1 MISGAGAGT
10 GARCKMSLGYLVTER
25 NNVGL
30 LKGNENQLEW
40 SPAGPIRENLSIKI
54 SSDSDTL

>member
-1 MISGAGAGT
+1 
-10 GARCKMSLGYLVTER
+10 MSLGYLVTER

-30 LKGNENQLEW
+30 LKGNENQLEL
-40 SPAGPIRENLSIKI
+40 SPVGPIRENLSIQI